1 MFSLRRSCGEE
12 YGTVEAAFV
21 IARGATQPIDIA
33 TVQGE
38 GDSPQVSTPF
48 YAFLSL
54 SWGIVADIDIES
66 EKFRVSFCMEDRG
79 SQPVAVTF
87 ASVHFST
94 VCFHIIGNLE
104 TMHD

>member
-1 MFSLRRSCGEE
+1 M
-12 YGTVEAAFV
+12 
-21 IARGATQPIDIA
+21 
-33 TVQGE
+33 QGE

-66 EKFRVSFCMEDRG
+66 EKFRVSLYMEDRD

-87 ASVHFST
+87 ASIHFST
-94 VCFHIIGNLE
+94 LRRRCRVDVQTDTI
-104 TMHD
+104 